1 MKTVKRINNILIIL
15 FCSTL
20 VCCKQKTNPKEKVIN
35 LTKDTIPEIVYNYD
49 NIITNKREKGF
60 SWKLIDT
67 LPVREN
73 DTVLFREALDI
84 TPESYFET
92 ILINNNSIYKLGSF
106 GDLKYYKTG
115 KNKFSASKFNLKNID
130 TNSSFNFYTYVNH
143 HEAKNPYG
151 LNNMCGAVEVVK
163 ISDSVAKFDVFY
175 PNLLEY
181 DIYFKINKNNTLD
194 IFKIFIQDNW
204 EDKAFNYQLDTLI
217 SINKNNKYFRLKELQ
232 YLTTRKKNLIK

>member
-15 FCSTL
+15 FCSIL
-20 VCCKQKTNPKEKVIN
+20 VCCKQKTNTKEGVAN
-35 LTKDTIPEIVYNYD
+35 LSKDTIPEVVYNYD
-49 NIITNKREKGF
+49 NIVTNKRKKGF
-60 SWKLIDT
+60 SWKLINT
-67 LPVREN
+67 LPVRES

-84 TPESYFET
+84 TPESYFEIT
-92 ILINNNSIYKLGSF
+92 LRNKSSIYKTGSF

-115 KNKFSASKFNLKNID
+115 KKKYSASKFNLENID

-143 HEAKNPYG
+143 GEAKNPYG

-163 ISDSVAKFDVFY
+163 VNDSVAKFDVFY

-204 EDKAFNYQLDTLI
+204 EDKVFTHQLDTLI
-217 SINKNNKYFRLKELQ
+217 NINKNNKYIRLKELQ
-232 YLTTRKKNLIK
+232 YLTTAREKH